1 MDPERSL
8 IAGFRSLFWNGTE
21 KKKKKPH
28 FWKIWICH
36 LMHNFSPLQIYLD
49 DKGRPFGVNQKLS
62 SLFYGMGRVVNT

>member
-21 KKKKKPH
+21 KKKKPPLLKNLNLPRDAQ
-28 FWKIWICH
+28 
-36 LMHNFSPLQIYLD
+36 FSPLQIYLD